1 MGYYVSP
8 DSSGIRGVSSNI
20 GTANL
25 DLNGSYV
32 NTAVEISTVRA
43 SVTTEVLDINSSQE
57 NIREVSKGELDFT
70 KKSFSDASAIVVGEV
85 SNVALSFSSDMEESL
100 GPYTQFLYSLSSS
113 KQQKVNVYAWAF
125 LWGLLDNLEALGDSA
140 DFFIRLILAGEDKD
154 YILSDLSASDVKDN
168 LDYST
173 GANVDG
179 AFALGQTV
187 GKIAMCAAI
196 VLLGGTALAAIGVP
210 ATVACAVVGFFVGF
224 GLAIDAGVT
233 DILPLLYSSAKEALS
248 FYLIALGITKA
259 AAAVKEVVQ
268 NWTGLRGL
276 FRAFLEK
283 INPLNMKE
291 RLLSDID
298 DAGGVLKYFLKR
310 LVKWDSKAIHGADFM
325 KKADA
330 IVTFLSK
337 FVFKVVDIGMAFYS
351 NLFTGANSLKG
362 FLIKTAYGLVGDL
375 TGYGDILGFFES
387 HIINF
392 LSGKGTTGSMTLSD
406 VISNIPKF
414 IAWLFKDVVPENI
427 TEVSGVSA

>member
-8 DSSGIRGVSSNI
+8 DSSSIRGVSSNI

-32 NTAVEISTVRA
+32 NTAAEISAVRT
-43 SVTTEVLDINSSQE
+43 SVTTEILDINSSQE
-57 NIREVSKGELDFT
+57 NIREVSNGKLDFT
-70 KKSFSDASAIVVGEV
+70 KKSFSAASAIVVGEV
-85 SNVALSFSSDMEESL
+85 SNVTLSFSSDMEESL
-100 GPYTQFLYSLSSS
+100 APYFQLLCRLSSS
-113 KQQKVNVYAWAF
+113 KQQKVTAYAWA
-125 LWGLLDNLEALGDSA
+125 LLMGVLDNLEALTDSA
-140 DFFIRLILAGEDKD
+140 DFFIRLILGGEDKNF
-154 YILSDLSASDVKDN
+154 ILSDLSASDMKDY

-179 AFALGQTV
+179 AYALGQTV

-196 VLLGGTALAAIGVP
+196 VFLGGTALAAIGVP

-248 FYLIALGITKA
+248 FYLIALGMTKA
-259 AAAVKEVVQ
+259 AAAVEKVVH
-268 NWTGLRGL
+268 NWNGWGSFFESLMHKL
-276 FRAFLEK
+276 
-283 INPLNMKE
+283 NPLEMKQ
-291 RLLSDID
+291 RLFADVTE
-298 DAGGVLKYFLKR
+298 AGGALKYFLKR
-310 LVKWDSKAIHGADFM
+310 LVKWDSNAIHGADTM
-325 KKADA
+325 KRADA

-351 NLFTGANSLKG
+351 SFSTGANSLKG

-392 LSGKGTTGSMTLSD
+392 LNRQGTTGSMTLSD

-414 IAWLFKDVVPENI
+414 IAWLFKNVVPEA

>member
-8 DSSGIRGVSSNI
+8 DSSSIRGVSSNI

-32 NTAVEISTVRA
+32 NTAAEISAVRT
-43 SVTTEVLDINSSQE
+43 SVTTEILDINSSQG
-57 NIREVSKGELDFT
+57 NIREVSKGKIDFT
-70 KKSFSDASAIVVGEV
+70 KKSFSAASAIVVGEV
-85 SNVALSFSSDMEESL
+85 SNVTLSFSSDMEESL
-100 GPYTQFLYSLSSS
+100 APYFQLLCRLSSS
-113 KQQKVNVYAWAF
+113 KQQKVTAYAWAL
-125 LWGLLDNLEALGDSA
+125 LWGLVDNLEAIDDSLN
-140 DFFIRLILAGEDKD
+140 FLVRLILGGEDKD
-154 YILSDLSASDVKDN
+154 FILSELSASDVKDK

-179 AFALGQTV
+179 AFALGQTA
-187 GKIAMCAAI
+187 GKIIICAAI
-196 VLLGGTALAAIGVP
+196 VFLGGTALATIGVP
-210 ATVACAVVGFFVGF
+210 ATVACAVVGFFVGL

-233 DILPLLYSSAKEALS
+233 DVLPLLYSSVKEALS
-248 FYLIALGITKA
+248 FYLIALGMTKA
-259 AAAVKEVVQ
+259 AAAVKEVIH
-268 NWTGLRGL
+268 NWTGWKG
-276 FRAFLEK
+276 FFDAFIEK
-283 INPLNMKE
+283 INPLNIKK
-291 RLLSDID
+291 RLLVDID

-310 LVKWDSKAIHGADFM
+310 LVKWDSKAIHGVDTM
-325 KKADA
+325 KRADA

-337 FVFKVVDIGMAFYS
+337 FVFKVVDIGTAFYS
-351 NLFTGANSLKG
+351 SFSTGANSLKG

-414 IAWLFKDVVPENI
+414 ISWLFKDVVPEA